1 MSHSTNIPRTAPQ
14 KLRVRARGSSAQDTH
29 LPDAGLLPVHHRH
42 AAHFV
47 GLDELPLRLVELLRH
62 EAHEGVVG
70 GVSCG
75 HQEEKICGWTRCFLR
90 PHQGCGYGPVAA
102 WGPRGAQFQSLA
114 GALRKN
120 GMNSKQVVHKIQVLE
135 LA

>member
-1 MSHSTNIPRTAPQ
+1 MSHHCSSLSFPSTKGTKMLLYEHPEICASKHSGKEPEAAATPQ
-14 KLRVRARGSSAQDTH
+14 LCLRLPLPAGVLPEDTH

-62 EAHEGVVG
+62 EAHEGIVG

-75 HQEEKICGWTRCFLR
+75 HQGEKTR
-90 PHQGCGYGPVAA
+90 GCTDVFGDLIRVEDAA
-102 WGPRGAQFQSLA
+102 SLQH
-114 GALRKN
+114 G
-120 GMNSKQVVHKIQVLE
+120 G
-135 LA
+135 